1 MANLFDSRLNGG
13 RAGSGHQHLSGA
25 KANRTMEIKIRS
37 RGAIAV
43 NVHLSAMNNIPLDV
57 QRMTCTGGIHEGV
70 WGVVDGVVV
79 VFCVD

>member
-1 MANLFDSRLNGG
+1 
-13 RAGSGHQHLSGA
+13 
-25 KANRTMEIKIRS
+25 MEIKIRS